1 METRID
7 FLRWLQTDM
16 ALNIL
21 MFLDDPADLVRAS
34 AVSCFWRHFVIANGL
49 CKQLCV
55 RMFPQLSSVA
65 HVIETSCC
73 CKAKKSVGVE
83 SSNLMEWEAL
93 ERDHIAYA
101 PLFRALT
108 GFALSDCIAGAVGAS
123 STDNYPFES
132 IANTLEPGDRVQRR
146 ASYWSS
152 KGHRDPAAPETLLY
166 KLSADL
172 CVITQ
177 INIRPFQAYFQ
188 LGHPIYSAKAVRFRF
203 GHAKSLEDI
212 EGDLMH
218 LPLLQPADDKFIW
231 TYTSIEFPMA
241 QENSLQII
249 KLPEPVL
256 CIGGFLQIELLG
268 RVQRQDMDGLFY
280 ICVSHV
286 QVVGRSLPP
295 TIGIE
300 ILEPSGKFS
309 LKYDSGAFD
318 HTLTSSS
325 YGGPPVSSVV
335 PPLPPEEML
344 WGRLGNLV
352 QFLIQGNEPD
362 VEPLEW
368 DDVDDDED
376 NEVDEGVIL

>member
-1 METRID
+1 MPKSGDEGFFFHERVKERD
-7 FLRWLQTDM
+7 NSR
-16 ALNIL
+16 AG
-21 MFLDDPADLVRAS
+21 LVGWKGNQKVMPKLTMISSFFA
-34 AVSCFWRHFVIANGL
+34 VIANGL

-73 CKAKKSVGVE
+73 CCKAKKS
-83 SSNLMEWEAL
+83 
-93 ERDHIAYA
+93 A

-108 GFALSDCIAGAVGAS
+108 GFALSDCIADAVGAS
-123 STDNYPFES
+123 STDRYPFES
-132 IANTLEPGDRVQRR
+132 IANTLEPRDRLLRR
-146 ASYWSS
+146 FSYWST
-152 KGHRDPAAPETLLY
+152 KGHRDPAAPETLIY

-177 INIRPFQAYFQ
+177 INIRPFRDNAVLE
-188 LGHPIYSAKAVRFRF
+188 LGQRIYSARAVRFRF

-218 LPLLQPADDKFIW
+218 LPLLQPVDDKFIW
-231 TYTSIEFPMA
+231 TYTSVEFPMA
-241 QENSLQII
+241 QVSCTVENSLQKF

-256 CIGGFLQIELLG
+256 YIGGFLQIELLRG
-268 RVQRQDMDGLFY
+268 VQRHDMNGLFY

-286 QVVGRSLPP
+286 QVVGRSLSP

-309 LKYDSGAFD
+309 LKYDSEAFD
-318 HTLTSSS
+318 HTLKSSS
-325 YGGPPVSSVV
+325 DGGPPVSSV
-335 PPLPPEEML
+335 
-344 WGRLGNLV
+344 
-352 QFLIQGNEPD
+352 
-362 VEPLEW
+362 EW
-368 DDVDDDED
+368 DDED